1 MASLSELTTMTDPE
15 IKRWLK
21 KAEKLGTGTLVMA
34 LLGADE
40 LTLQSVVR
48 NVPKKERSRLVEIVE
63 KFRNV
68 GGMREEVENETRK
81 LEALFP

>member
-1 MASLSELTTMTDPE
+1 LASLSELTTMTDPE